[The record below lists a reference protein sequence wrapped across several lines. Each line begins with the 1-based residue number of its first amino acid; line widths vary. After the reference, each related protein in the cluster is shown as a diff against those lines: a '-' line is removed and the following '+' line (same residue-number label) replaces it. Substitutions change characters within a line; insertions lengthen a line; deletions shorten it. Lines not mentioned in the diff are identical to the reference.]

1 MVESAT
7 LEQILAYLRDDNQEI
22 VIQGAQTERTF
33 IAYEL
38 EDVVSEIYN
47 ADVIG
52 IQIINN
58 SLILK
63 LDDSYGNIDTLLE
76 NPYGE
81 T

>member
-1 MVESAT
+1 MVEPAT

-38 EDVVSEIYN
+38 EDVVSQIYD

-58 SLILK
+58 SLIIK
-63 LDDSYGNIDTLLE
+63 LDDSYGYIDTLLE
-76 NPYGE
+76 SPYGE
-81 T
+81 N

>member
-1 MVESAT
+1 MVEPAT

-38 EDVVSEIYN
+38 EDVVSEIYD

-52 IQIINN
+52 IQIVNN

-63 LDDSYGNIDTLLE
+63 LDDSYGYIDTLLE
-76 NPYGE
+76 NPYRE
-81 T
+81 N